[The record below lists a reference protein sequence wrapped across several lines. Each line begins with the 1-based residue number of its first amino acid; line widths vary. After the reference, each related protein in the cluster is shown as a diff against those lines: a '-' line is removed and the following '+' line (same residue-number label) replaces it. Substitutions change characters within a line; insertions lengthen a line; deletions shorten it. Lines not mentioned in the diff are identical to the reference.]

1 MNNKIKPR
9 QFDAIVIGGGHAGIE
24 AAYALAKR
32 NFNTALITLNLN
44 RLAMLPCNPSIGGSA
59 KGIITKEI
67 DALGGM
73 QGFFSD
79 LAMIQIKMLNSSKG
93 PSVWSLRAQ
102 IDKEKYCKIILE
114 DIKKQPNITLIED
127 EVVDLVVSKRNVCK
141 GVVLSSNNEIIN
153 AKVVVMTTGV
163 YMNARILRGDKITYI
178 GPDGEKRSTS
188 LSQNLKKYGFDIIRL
203 KTGTPCRIYT
213 NSIDFSKVE
222 KEVLDDNDLF
232 FSTRSNRRLE
242 KQTYCYLT
250 HSTAETKRIVEENI
264 KRSALYS
271 GIIEGIGPRYCPSFE
286 DKIVRFPSKVAHHIF
301 FEPETNKGDIMYI
314 NGLSTSM
321 PEDVQD
327 LMIKSIPGLE
337 NAKVQKY
344 GYAIEYDAINPQN
357 LYRSLESKIVKNF
370 FSAGQPNGTSGY
382 EEAAAQGLVAGIN
395 AANKLDKKVP
405 MIISRSDAY
414 IGVLIDDITLKGT
427 NEPYRM
433 LTSRAEYRLLLRN
446 DNVDERL
453 CEYAFKNK
461 MISKEEYQ
469 KIKDKYK
476 FINDTIASLKKEF
489 VSSNSFVAKKYGLEH
504 GISKLKFL
512 SNPEVDPIDILGK
525 DFPYITELTIQV
537 RLFGYLQKQ
546 KSMAEKMNRLEK
558 LKLPE
563 NLNYSEVENLA
574 TEAIEKL
581 NKLKPLNIGQASRIS
596 GINPADIQMLIY
608 WMNHKRNK

>member
-32 NFNTALITLNLN
+32 NFSTALITLNLN

-127 EVVDLVVSKRNVCK
+127 EVADLVVSKRNVCK

-232 FSTRSNRRLE
+232 FSPRSNRRLE

-461 MISKEEYQ
+461 MISKDEYQ

-476 FINDTIASLKKEF
+476 FINDTIATLKKEF
-489 VSSNSFVAKKYGLEH
+489 VSSNSFVAKKYALEH

-512 SNPEVDPIDILGK
+512 SNPEVDPVDILGK